1 MSTRDRRLDR
11 AMALADEISKVAR
24 TEFRLA
30 RIAAG
35 LSRADAGG
43 AVGISPSQVDRFER
57 GNLQHIRIDQLC
69 RLSLAVGLLPKIRFY
84 PDADPVRDAAQIR
97 LLGRLQVRLAKSI
110 RWRTEV
116 PLVGVT
122 DPRAWDAV
130 GDGHGCVDA
139 FEAETRL
146 ADLQATE
153 RRVLRKFRDDP
164 TVQHVVLV
172 IADTRANRKV
182 LAFARDPLRGNFP
195 LDTRAA
201 LLNLS
206 AGHCPGANAIVVV

>member
-1 MSTRDRRLDR
+1 MSSRDRRLDR
-11 AMALADEISKVAR
+11 AIALADEIEKAAR

-30 RIAAG
+30 RKASG
-35 LSRADAGG
+35 LSRADAGA
-43 AVGISPSQVDRFER
+43 AVGVSASQVDRFER
-57 GNLQHIRIDQLC
+57 GQLQDLRIDQLC
-69 RLSLAVGLLPKIRFY
+69 RLSLAVGLVPNVRFY
-84 PDADPVRDAAQIR
+84 PDADPVRDIAQIR
-97 LLGRLQVRLAKSI
+97 LLGRLSDRLATTI

-122 DPRAWDAV
+122 DARAWDAV

-146 ADLQATE
+146 ADLQAVE
-153 RRVLRKFRDDP
+153 RRSLRKLRDDP

-172 IADTRANRKV
+172 VADTRANRRV
-182 LAFARDPLRGNFP
+182 LAIARGALIGNFP

-201 LLNLS
+201 LANLS
-206 AGHCPGANAIVVV
+206 AGRCPGANAIVLI

>member
-11 AMALADEISKVAR
+11 AIALADEISKAAR
-24 TEFRLA
+24 TEFRFA
-30 RIAAG
+30 RIAGG
-35 LSRADAGG
+35 LSRAEAGG
-43 AVGISPSQVDRFER
+43 GVGISPSQVDRFER
-57 GNLQHIRIDQLC
+57 GHLQHIRIDQLC
-69 RLSLAVGLLPKIRFY
+69 RLSLAVGLVPKVRFY
-84 PDADPVRDAAQIR
+84 PDADPVRDIAQIR
-97 LLGRLQVRLAKSI
+97 LLGRLQVRLAKEI

-122 DPRAWDAV
+122 DARAWDAV

-146 ADLQATE
+146 ADLQAAE

-164 TVQHVVLV
+164 TVHHVVLV

-182 LAFARDPLRGNFP
+182 LALARDALRGTFP
-195 LDTRAA
+195 LDTRAT
-201 LLNLS
+201 LTNLS
-206 AGHCPGANAIVVV
+206 AGRCPGANAIVVV